1 MMKVGAVQV
10 FQLND
15 RPGVNIIIISF
26 GCFFTKFRDYLEN
39 NRYNLFLC
47 MNLLCFEPKTLMKKI
62 PWLENNGEK
71 SKQALPLPFSYV
83 HVELITKV
91 PM

>member
-1 MMKVGAVQV
+1 
-10 FQLND
+10 
-15 RPGVNIIIISF
+15 
-26 GCFFTKFRDYLEN
+26 
-39 NRYNLFLC
+39 